1 MNPVC
6 TIDGF
11 RHFFC
16 RFAVLIVGWALHFY
30 AKTWSGIRFMAFLN
44 GGFVVSG
51 CKEDLVYSKVTES
64 RGKSLRKSRT
74 LF

>member
-1 MNPVC
+1 MVSSFSLPFC
-6 TIDGF
+6 GF
-11 RHFFC
+11 DSSVG
-16 RFAVLIVGWALHFY
+16 FAFLC
-30 AKTWSGIRFMAFLN
+30 KTWSGIRFMAFLN